1 MSLDF
6 IANIA
11 TSNNSVPDYLQSQDK
26 IAIVTDS
33 DYQVLPDIGNKL
45 ISKKVEEGEK
55 GQFDIFLSGE
65 LFLSKE
71 AMGRFPTKEDIDDK
85 LDSLDPYS
93 G

>member
-1 MSLDF
+1 MFVIKYCGTWNYFPQAASLSAH
-6 IANIA
+6 I
-11 TSNNSVPDYLQSQDK
+11 NNN
-26 IAIVTDS
+26 
-33 DYQVLPDIGNKL
+33 VLDTCE
-45 ISKKVEEGEK
+45 VEEGEK

-71 AMGRFPTKEDIDDK
+71 AMGRFPTKEDIDAK